1 MKKMAVRNKTP
12 FTQQPTFRALVIQ
25 LIVVT
30 LLAVVCAVTLGIV
43 AAYSV
48 LIGGMIALVA
58 NAYFTYKAFQLYG
71 ARSMTAI
78 VQSFWAGQVGK
89 MVVTAVLFALVF
101 ITVKPFDV
109 VLLFLGYILIQLTSV
124 VSLFLSENW

>member
-1 MKKMAVRNKTP
+1 TP
-12 FTQQPTFRALVIQ
+12 FTQQPTFRVLVIQ

>member
-1 MKKMAVRNKTP
+1 VAIRNKTP
-12 FTQQPTFRALVIQ
+12 FYQLPAFRTLVIQ
-25 LIVVT
+25 LVVVT
-30 LLAVVCAVTLGIV
+30 LLTIVCAATQGVI

-48 LIGGMIALVA
+48 LIGGMIALIA

-71 ARSMTAI
+71 ARSMEAI

-101 ITVKPFDV
+101 IAVKPFNV

-124 VSLFLSENW
+124 VSLFLSKNW